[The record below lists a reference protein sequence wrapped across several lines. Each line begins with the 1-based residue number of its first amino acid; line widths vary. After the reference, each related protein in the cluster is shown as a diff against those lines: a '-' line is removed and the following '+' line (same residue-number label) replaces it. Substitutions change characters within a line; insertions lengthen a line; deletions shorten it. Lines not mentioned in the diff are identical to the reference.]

1 MQAEWLTSGKRLNLP
16 SSVKK
21 VRVPLP
27 RVAGL
32 PDEDVWESPGTI
44 MGIQQTLS
52 SHHWP
57 QLLEALQLFSEVFVA
72 DG

>member
-1 MQAEWLTSGKRLNLP
+1 MQAKWLTSGKRLNLP
-16 SSVKK
+16 SSVEK

-27 RVAGL
+27 GVAGL
-32 PDEDVWESPGTI
+32 PDEDMWESPGTV
-44 MGIQQTLS
+44 MSTQQTLS

-57 QLLEALQLFSEVFVA
+57 QLSEALQLFSEVFVA